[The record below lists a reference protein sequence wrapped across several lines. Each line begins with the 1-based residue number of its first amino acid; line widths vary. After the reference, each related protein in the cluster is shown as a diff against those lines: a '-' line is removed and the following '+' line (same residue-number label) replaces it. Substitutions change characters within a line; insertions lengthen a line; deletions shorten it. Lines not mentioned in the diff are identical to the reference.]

1 MVDGARSRLLAVALL
16 ASAWGSSATAV
27 EPARHPCAAIADDH
41 GRLACYDAQFGR
53 PAPVQA
59 VAGSSAL
66 PAQPASAA
74 TAPAVVSGAAVGAA
88 VAAGSSATA
97 AAPVA
102 SPDADFGLT
111 QWKKRSL
118 DPATASSAPQRIT
131 ARVSQVERQ
140 RDGRFVVTL
149 DNEQV
154 WQQSETMSRARVAV
168 DDEVT
173 IREASLGSFL
183 LLTANE
189 IATRVRRVK

>member
-16 ASAWGSSATAV
+16 ASVWGSSATAV
-27 EPARHPCAAIADDH
+27 EPARHPCAAIADDQ

-53 PAPVQA
+53 PAPAQA
-59 VAGSSAL
+59 VA
-66 PAQPASAA
+66 
-74 TAPAVVSGAAVGAA
+74 SGAAAGAA

-97 AAPVA
+97 AAPVGGPVVNPVVNPAASPAA

-118 DPATASSAPQRIT
+118 DPATASTAPQRIT

-149 DNEQV
+149 DNAQV

-189 IATRVRRVK
+189 VATRVRRVK